1 MKETTTIIQ
10 QFKDAFDGDPW
21 FGRNAKALFAEINE
35 ANAFEKPNGQH
46 SLLELVWHMVN
57 WREFAITRVQ
67 PDAGK
72 DLHYFETND
81 WRQLDHSDTSLLQKG
96 LDRLAQT
103 QEELLDILESF
114 DDNKLNE
121 SVPERQYSFR
131 KLFTGILQH
140 DIYHLGQI
148 AYLLKVL
155 INYKF

>member
-1 MKETTTIIQ
+1 MKETTTLTE
-10 QFKDAFDGDPW
+10 QFQDAFAGDPW
-21 FGRNAKALFAEINE
+21 FGRNAKALLAEINE

-57 WREFAITRVQ
+57 WREFVITRVQ

-81 WRQLDHSDTSLLQKG
+81 WQQLDHSDKTLLEKG
-96 LDRLAQT
+96 MDRLMQT
-103 QEELLDILESF
+103 QDELLNILKSF
-114 DDNKLNE
+114 DDNNLDEN
-121 SVPERQYSFR
+121 VPERQYSYR

-148 AYLLKVL
+148 AYIIKLQK
-155 INYKF
+155 N